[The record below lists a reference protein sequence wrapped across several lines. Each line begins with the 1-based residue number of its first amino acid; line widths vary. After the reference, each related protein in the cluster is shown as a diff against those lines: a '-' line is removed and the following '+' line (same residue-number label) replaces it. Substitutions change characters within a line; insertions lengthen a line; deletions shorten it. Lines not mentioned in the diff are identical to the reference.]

1 MTSDGLG
8 RIYEDGEVVFRQGD
22 QGHCLYVVQQGE
34 VDVIDDTGG
43 RETLLRVLGPND
55 LFGEMAV
62 FERETRSATVRAR
75 GRARILTIDKTNFL
89 RRIQEDPSL
98 AFNLMERMSARI
110 RDLSGEVVRLRREL
124 AATTAR

>member
-110 RDLSGEVVRLRREL
+110 RDLSGKVVRLRREL